1 MTLPIVANASRRQV
15 LFLDILLSV
24 WVAGWVAVGILI
36 GIDVHHLGRL
46 TTTVSNAGKALQQAG
61 GGLRSLSGVPFIGHT
76 LGGLAG
82 QLSRAGHTAG
92 RNAFAARTSIDQL
105 SYLLAIAVVIIPGT
119 PVFGIYLPFRLGR
132 LFEARAVRSALR
144 HGANRRL
151 LERYLANRAL
161 TNLPYHQLEEIS
173 HEPWEDVEQGRF
185 TNLAQ
190 AELARLGFGP
200 RERARLGTGAG

>member
-1 MTLPIVANASRRQV
+1 MTLPMVANASRRQV
-15 LFLDILLSV
+15 LVLDIVLSI

-46 TTTVSNAGKALQQAG
+46 TTTVSNAGRALEQAG

-76 LGGLAG
+76 VAGLAG
-82 QLSRAGHTAG
+82 QLARAGHTAIH
-92 RNAFAARTSIDQL
+92 NASTATTSIDQL

-132 LFEARAVRSALR
+132 LFEARAVRAALR
-144 HGANRRL
+144 HGTNRPL

-173 HEPWEDVEQGRF
+173 PEPWEDVAQGRF
-185 TNLAQ
+185 TTLAQ
-190 AELARLGFGP
+190 AELARLGFGR
-200 RERARLGTGAG
+200 RERARFGARQG